1 VKYLED
7 LRDLHE
13 GEEIW
18 VIGAGPSLDA
28 FPLDFFIDKIC
39 IGVNWVFSVFLNIGD
54 GIEKFKYDIF
64 YSVHSHR
71 PEADWIAKHLPG
83 FLPNCF
89 LILSPHRKGIGYD
102 YRKYCCKEF
111 FNDDPYWIRNAWQK
125 GNTTASDKTFRA
137 MAKCIMARKDNCR
150 YYCRGTT
157 VHWAIDVAVV
167 LGAKKIYVVGAGAKG
182 SHMRKHGSKYVT
194 DKRIYNSPQWRSGT
208 RALARA
214 LKPYGVEVSYYNY
227 IKGELKL

>member
-7 LRDLHE
+7 RRDLHK

-28 FPLDFFIDKIC
+28 FPLDFFEDKIC
-39 IGVNWVFSVFLNIGD
+39 IGVNWVFSVFLNLGD
-54 GIEKFKYDIF
+54 GYEKFKYRTF

-71 PEADWIAKHLPG
+71 SGADWIAKHLPH
-83 FLPNCF
+83 FLTNCF

-111 FNDDPYWIRNAWQK
+111 FNDDPHWIRNAWQK

-137 MAKCIMARKDNCR
+137 MVKCIMARKDNCR
-150 YYCRGTT
+150 YFCRGTT
-157 VHWAIDVAVV
+157 LHWAIDVAGV
-167 LGAKKIYVVGAGAKG
+167 LGAKKIYVVGADARG
-182 SHMRKHGSKYVT
+182 SHMRKHGSKYRRRKPT
-194 DKRIYNSPQWRSGT
+194 RSHPQWTAGT
-208 RALARA
+208 KSLAAAFR
-214 LKPYGVEVSYYNY
+214 PYGVQVVKYVYG
-227 IKGELKL
+227 KGEIKL